1 MDAARTF
8 IPLLVFM
15 LSPILIP
22 IIGVVVGAMSDSIGR
37 KSSTERP
44 VGSRFDEVV
53 ERGRGRS
60 VKDGL
65 AFALEES
72 LAPANSHAGEDT
84 SSPLTRRE
92 REVASLVAQGMS
104 NKEIAAQ
111 LVISQRTAE
120 GHVEHILTK
129 LGFTS
134 RTQIVA
140 MLRARDRFVAE

>member
-1 MDAARTF
+1 MGVRGFDDAVAR
-8 IPLLVFM
+8 
-15 LSPILIP
+15 
-22 IIGVVVGAMSDSIGR
+22 GHD
-37 KSSTERP
+37 K
-44 VGSRFDEVV
+44 
-53 ERGRGRS
+53 S

-65 AFALEES
+65 ALALEEP
-72 LAPANSHAGEDT
+72 LTPANSPADHD
-84 SSPLTRRE
+84 PLHLTRRE

-120 GHVEHILTK
+120 AHVEHILNK

-140 MLRARDRFVAE
+140 LLANEATSSPFTSN